1 MGMAYVMKNW
11 TYMSVI
17 LMEEIV
23 VKQLLGILDVT
34 KRDAIVIYLVF
45 QLHLFLVIQN
55 IFLKNNWWRWF
66 EIIYPMFRSSM

>member
-1 MGMAYVMKNW
+1 MIVGQRVDTKMKLSKIKVLYFQSPMGMAYVMKNW

-45 QLHLFLVIQN
+45 QLHLFLVI
-55 IFLKNNWWRWF
+55 
-66 EIIYPMFRSSM
+66 

>member
-45 QLHLFLVIQN
+45 QLHLFSVIQN

-66 EIIYPMFRSSM
+66 QIIYSLFRSSM